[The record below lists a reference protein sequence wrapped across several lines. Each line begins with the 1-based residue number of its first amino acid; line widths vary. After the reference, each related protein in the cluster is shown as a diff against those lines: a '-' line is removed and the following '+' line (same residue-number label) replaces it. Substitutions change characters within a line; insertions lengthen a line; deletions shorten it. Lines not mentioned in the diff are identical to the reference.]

1 MTARLFEFRLRFG
14 TDANP
19 IHTLR
24 HIKRAIGFHGALK
37 VLRAQR
43 VEQGGVELQAR
54 LAAGEDD
61 IGIGANRLFRP
72 ETGNRFG
79 QRIGIGEFV
88 AILPVRA
95 DEIRIAKTA
104 LRGGAVFF
112 AA

>member
-1 MTARLFEFRLRFG
+1 MRLGRY
-14 TDANP
+14 ANP
-19 IHTLR
+19 IDGLR
-24 HIKRAIGFHGALK
+24 HVQRAIGLY
-37 VLRAQR
+37 RAFKIARFQR
-43 VEQGGVELQAR
+43 IEQGRVELQAR

-72 ETGNRFG
+72 ENGNRFG
-79 QRIGIGEFV
+79 QRIGIGEFA